1 MEGLVSWV
9 EIGKKHNREFEIEWV
24 LLIKEAKQLGLT
36 KDEIRNYLRGNK
48 SSEEKRKDF
57 LRKAD

>member
-1 MEGLVSWV
+1 MSWV
-9 EIGKKHNREFEIEWV
+9 ETGKKHSQELEIEWV
-24 LLIKEAKQLGLT
+24 LLIKEANQLGLT

-57 LRKAD
+57 LRKTD

>member
-1 MEGLVSWV
+1 MSWV
-9 EIGKKHNREFEIEWV
+9 ETGKKYSRELEIEWV

-48 SSEEKRKDF
+48 SGEEKRKDYI
-57 LRKAD
+57 RKAD

>member
-9 EIGKKHNREFEIEWV
+9 ETGKKHSRELEIEWV

-36 KDEIRNYLRGNK
+36 KVEIRNYLRGYK

>member
-1 MEGLVSWV
+1 MSWV
-9 EIGKKHNREFEIEWV
+9 EAGKMHSQELEIEWV
-24 LLIKEAKQLGLT
+24 LLIKEAKQLELT

>member
-9 EIGKKHNREFEIEWV
+9 ETGKKYSRELEIEWV

>member
-1 MEGLVSWV
+1 MSWV
-9 EIGKKHNREFEIEWV
+9 ETGKKHSRELEIKWV
-24 LLIKEAKQLGLT
+24 LLIKEAKRLGLS

-48 SSEEKRKDF
+48 SSDKKRKDF